1 MNPVMKLIRLIFA
14 ALSLASLAA
23 CSLSP
28 KETGILMGE
37 VSVGPLMPVV
47 GPGVVEPTPG
57 PQVYAG
63 RKLVIYDAKGKRELQ
78 QVDIAGDGTYRVELE
93 VGSYLVD
100 INHQGIDFAKG
111 LPATIEIH
119 QDQVTILDIDIDTGI
134 R

>member
-1 MNPVMKLIRLIFA
+1 MNTIKKLIRLLFA
-14 ALSLASLAA
+14 TLSLASLAA
-23 CSLSP
+23 CSFGP

-57 PQVYAG
+57 PQVFAG
-63 RKLVIYDAKGKRELQ
+63 RKIVIFDAKGKRELQ

-93 VGSYLVD
+93 LGSYVVD

-119 QDQVTILDIDIDTGI
+119 QDQVTLLDIDIDTGI

>member
-1 MNPVMKLIRLIFA
+1 LNPVMKLIRLFFA
-14 ALSLASLAA
+14 TLSLASLAA

-37 VSVGPLMPVV
+37 VSVGPLVPVV

-78 QVDIAGDGTYRVELE
+78 QVDIFGDGTYRVELQ
-93 VGSYLVD
+93 VGSYVVD